1 MLRFIQSFSVIF
13 VGLAAGFLFNSLIA
27 KGLIPLGTQATE
39 RLRRGLQ
46 RFVLLAINPVAF
58 CGAIWS
64 LDLSDPRYF
73 LLPLVGIAALA
84 LGLALGF
91 AGARAL
97 RLPPLQAGVHVT
109 SASFTNIGS
118 IGGLVVFVLLGE
130 SAFALVPIYK
140 AFEELWYYS
149 VLFPIARSY
158 GEKANPSLSSAGGP
172 HGPLAGILRVLRD
185 PFFLASVAAIGTG
198 LAFNYSRL
206 PRPSFYGPL
215 NSVLVPMSSFLFLF
229 TIGMRLRFKIAR
241 SHIRAAVMV
250 TVGKILIV
258 PASVLALAWALGLER
273 IPGGM
278 ALKVCLALA
287 MAPVAFLG
295 LVPATLYRLDEE
307 FANSLWLTSNGALVV
322 IVPLLAALLPL
333 LG

>member
-13 VGLAAGFLFNSLIA
+13 AGLAAGFLFNRLIRG
-27 KGLIPLGTQATE
+27 GLVTLGPEATE
-39 RLRRGLQ
+39 KLRRWLQ

-91 AGARAL
+91 AGAKAL
-97 RLPPLQAGVHVT
+97 RQSPLQAGVHVT

-158 GEKANPSLSSAGGP
+158 GEKANPSLFSTGGP
-172 HGPLAGILRVLRD
+172 RGPLAGILRVLRD
-185 PFFLASVAAIGTG
+185 PFFLASIAAIGTG
-198 LAFNYSRL
+198 LALNFSRL

-215 NSVLVPMSSFLFLF
+215 NSVLVPLSSFLFLF
-229 TIGMRLRFKIAR
+229 TIGMRLRFAIAKG
-241 SHIRAAVMV
+241 HLKAALTV
-250 TVGKILIV
+250 TIGKILIV
-258 PASVLALAWALGLER
+258 PAFVLGLAWALGLER

-307 FANSLWLTSNGALVV
+307 FANSLWLASNGSLVL
-322 IVPLLAALLPL
+322 IVPLLALILPR